1 MEIAQESGYT
11 VDKAGFDEEMNKQR
25 ERARN
30 AREDAE
36 SMSSQSA
43 DLMNFTEESTFVGYD
58 ERMCKAHVIGLF
70 KDGHKVEELND
81 EGDVILI
88 RLFSMQKV
96 EDRLRLWTYR
106 RRSNC

>member
-1 MEIAQESGYT
+1 MIDGKTAFKLYDTYGFPMELTMEIAQESGYT

-43 DLMNFTEESTFVGYD
+43 DLMNFTEEVHLLDMMKECAKLMLLACLKMGI
-58 ERMCKAHVIGLF
+58 KW
-70 KDGHKVEELND
+70 KN
-81 EGDVILI
+81 
-88 RLFSMQKV
+88 
-96 EDRLRLWTYR
+96 
-106 RRSNC
+106 